1 MRRFLFVLVVA
12 AGMFAAC
19 PPHFVTGNEDVAGTA
34 QAAVPYRSEL
44 ARLAVATAAMR
55 QTVQAADLELPEPR
69 PEVLFPMGR

>member
-19 PPHFVTGNEDVAGTA
+19 PPHFMAVDEGDAGTA

-55 QTVQAADLELPEPR
+55 QTVQAANMELPEPR
-69 PEVLFPMGR
+69 PEVLFPQGR